1 MGWGTAHGFLGQN
14 EIYSLLEKRAKKAC
28 LMLEYHPP
36 KFAFRSSA
44 AVLNQLFWHFPGKDA
59 FHYTNALQAV
69 LGPGAGHLC
78 PQTSLLSESPYHIT
92 WEQQRQKQWASA
104 HGWQKRKHVRFLSR
118 RWSQTSSLCG
128 KTTLPQSWAGS
139 GEHIPNTQVGQPA
152 PAGSSTQDGLGAWHT
167 HSLCHCNYPQSQT
180 LLMEEKCQS
189 HCLLGPPLSHWCFT
203 VST

>member
-1 MGWGTAHGFLGQN
+1 
-14 EIYSLLEKRAKKAC
+14 
-28 LMLEYHPP
+28 MLNAWIPPP
-36 KFAFRSSA
+36 KICFQEQCSCAESAFLAFSWERCFS
-44 AVLNQLFWHFPGKDA
+44 LHKLPPGCPW
-59 FHYTNALQAV
+59 TRCR
-69 LGPGAGHLC
+69 HLC

-104 HGWQKRKHVRFLSR
+104 HGWQKRKRVRFLSR

-152 PAGSSTQDGLGAWHT
+152 PAGSSTQDGLGVWHS

-180 LLMEEKCQS
+180 LLMEEKSQS
-189 HCLLGPPLSHWCFT
+189 QCLLGPPLSHWCFT